1 MSEVGPHDT
10 LHLEWIIHI
19 CLRHIWGTY
28 PQWQLNQITKKV
40 TPGVYKCDVVCFN
53 IFRNKPQNMMLLG
66 SDMFS
71 VATAGHGYAMVGTSA
86 QLV

>member
-1 MSEVGPHDT
+1 MSEIGPHDT

-19 CLRHIWGTY
+19 CLRSRHIWGTY
-28 PQWQLNQITKKV
+28 PHWQLNQITKKV
-40 TPGVYKCDVVCFN
+40 TPGVYKFDVVCFH

-71 VATAGHGYAMVGTSA
+71 VATAGHGYA
-86 QLV
+86 

>member
-1 MSEVGPHDT
+1 MSEIEPHDT

-28 PQWQLNQITKKV
+28 PQWQLNKITMKV
-40 TPGVYKCDVVCFN
+40 TPGVYKFDVCFH

-66 SDMFS
+66 LGSDMFS
-71 VATAGHGYAMVGTSA
+71 VATAGHQYA
-86 QLV
+86 

>member
-1 MSEVGPHDT
+1 MSEIGPHDT

-28 PQWQLNQITKKV
+28 PQWQLNKITNKV
-40 TPGVYKCDVVCFN
+40 TSGVYKFDVC
-53 IFRNKPQNMMLLG
+53 IMLLGLG

-71 VATAGHGYAMVGTSA
+71 VATAGHQLHSILVGTSV